1 MDRRSGSII
10 KEGIMVIK
18 ERASKISLTVVMA
31 LLGLSCIFP
40 FIFMLSSSFK
50 VSGEVMKF
58 PFHLIPEN
66 ATLDNFTGL
75 FTNGMYRFEKW
86 YLNTIIMT
94 ASCIIIKFFFVSF
107 TAYGF
112 AKINFKGK
120 DIIFL
125 VLLSAMM
132 IPGDIMILPRYI
144 IFKNLAILDT
154 MWALVLPSCVDVYFV
169 FLMRQSFISISES
182 ISEAAKIDG
191 CGHLRIY
198 WQVIFPLSK
207 PSIATMALFSF
218 TWAWNDYMGPYLYI
232 STMDKQML
240 SVGVKLFAS
249 GLVQDYGA
257 QMAAATVVLIPVLA
271 AFLFCQRFFIEGV
284 ASSGVKG

>member
-1 MDRRSGSII
+1 
-10 KEGIMVIK
+10 MVIK

-94 ASCIIIKFFFVSF
+94 ASCIIIKIFFVSF

-249 GLVQDYGA
+249 GLIQDYGA

>member
-1 MDRRSGSII
+1 M
-10 KEGIMVIK
+10 
-18 ERASKISLTVVMA
+18 ASKGRAVKIILTIVMG
-31 LLGLSCIFP
+31 LLGIACIFP
-40 FIFMLSSSFK
+40 FIFMISSSFK

-66 ATLDNFTGL
+66 FTMDNFKGL
-75 FTNGMYRFEKW
+75 FTNGMYNFQKW
-86 YLNTIIMT
+86 YVNTIVMT
-94 ASCIIIKFFFVSF
+94 ALCIIIKIFFVSF

-120 DIIFL
+120 DIVFL
-125 VLLSAMM
+125 ILLSAMM
-132 IPGDIMILPRYI
+132 IPSDIMILPRYI
-144 IFKNLAILDT
+144 IFKNLHILDT
-154 MWALVLPSCVDVYFV
+154 MWALILPSCVDVYFV
-169 FLMRQSFISISES
+169 FLLRQSFVSVPDS

-198 WQVIFPLSK
+198 WRVIFPLSK
-207 PSIATMALFSF
+207 PAIATMALFSF

-240 SVGVKLFAS
+240 SVGVKLFSS
-249 GLVQDYGA
+249 GLIQDYGS
-257 QMAAATVVLIPVLA
+257 QMAAATVVLLPVLV